1 MCVYLNY
8 VNEKRKKKTKKIR
21 DDHDSMRGI
30 HTFQRFSF
38 RVQLVET
45 VIIGKTNAINDEEM
59 KENKKKKNKI
69 IPLNSFH
76 MY

>member
-8 VNEKRKKKTKKIR
+8 VNEKRKKTKKII

-59 KENKKKKNKI
+59 KENKKKRTK
-69 IPLNSFH
+69 
-76 MY
+76 